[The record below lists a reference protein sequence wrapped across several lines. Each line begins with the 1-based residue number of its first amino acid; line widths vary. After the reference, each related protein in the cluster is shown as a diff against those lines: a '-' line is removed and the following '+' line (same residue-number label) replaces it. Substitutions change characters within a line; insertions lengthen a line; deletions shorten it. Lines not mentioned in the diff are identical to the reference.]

1 MTMKIRIILTAAALL
16 GLAAC
21 SAPSPDPSNPDQA
34 ACVNFSN
41 ALHYGDTH
49 SDQSR
54 SEITRLA
61 GEPSDPELA
70 QHQAEM
76 FNAVGKRLPWSI
88 AAVQFADRCDSL
100 FTNLMIDRDK
110 L

>member
-1 MTMKIRIILTAAALL
+1 MRAGFSEVHNRFMIMKIRIILTAAALL
-16 GLAAC
+16 SLAAC

-41 ALHYGDTH
+41 AL
-49 SDQSR
+49 
-54 SEITRLA
+54 
-61 GEPSDPELA
+61 
-70 QHQAEM
+70 HQAEM

-100 FTNLMIDRDK
+100 FTGLMIDRDK